1 MRAILDQDGPDYF
14 RRCEERHILQ
24 HTFPP
29 SVIATGGSVVYSQAA
44 MEHLKQDATVVF
56 LNVSYENLC
65 QRIRNF
71 STRGILTHGSSL
83 LDLYHERLPLY
94 ERYADII
101 LDCLD
106 QTIEETVEAVV
117 GRPEIRSYA
126 MLEYQFQS
134 DCTISN
140 LRLLFCGTEQCAP
153 SHSYGPAARPYYL
166 LHHVLKGK
174 GTFSCCGKEYS
185 LQPGQG
191 FLIVPGQVTRYQAD
205 AADPWQYLWIA
216 IDRQGAKSLFDSTT
230 LSAHSP
236 IYTAP
241 PSHPLHSV
249 FLSLTQALQQQTLNS
264 FALLSSFFSIFFP
277 PFPAGSRPGA
287 KAVHPGRL
295 CGKGGAVYAVPV
307 L

>member
-1 MRAILDQDGPDYF
+1 MF
-14 RRCEERHILQ
+14 
-24 HTFPP
+24 
-29 SVIATGGSVVYSQAA
+29 
-44 MEHLKQDATVVF
+44 
-56 LNVSYENLC
+56 
-65 QRIRNF
+65 
-71 STRGILTHGSSL
+71 
-83 LDLYHERLPLY
+83 
-94 ERYADII
+94 
-101 LDCLD
+101 
-106 QTIEETVEAVV
+106 
-117 GRPEIRSYA
+117 
-126 MLEYQFQS
+126 EYQFQS
-134 DCTISN
+134 DFTISN
-140 LRLLFCGTEQCAP
+140 LHLLFCGMEQCAP

-230 LSAHSP
+230 LSAQSP

-264 FALLSSFFSIFFP
+264 FTLLSSFFSIFSHLSQLV
-277 PFPAGSRPGA
+277 PAPTKKRSIQADYVEKAEHYMLSRYYEDISIEDVARFVGISRKYLCRIFGQFLQLTPSQYLLQ
-287 KAVHPGRL
+287 VRL
-295 CGKGGAVYAVPV
+295 DAACDLLRNSHICISDIARSVGYSDCLVFSRMFRTHLGLSPTLYRKKLQSTSPSSGG
-307 L
+307 